1 MGWRIGGLTQGTK
14 EEESKALK
22 NISDNQE
29 SSEESRYPPSPNDRR
44 LVEAHPLTSETSDR
58 ATIDNAV
65 FIEAGTRA
73 SKTSDII
80 KLNE

>member
-1 MGWRIGGLTQGTK
+1 MTQGTK

-44 LVEAHPLTSETSDR
+44 LVEAHPLTSETSGR
-58 ATIDNAV
+58 ATIDNECSLRREHA
-65 FIEAGTRA
+65 RP
-73 SKTSDII
+73 
-80 KLNE
+80 KLLIS

>member
-1 MGWRIGGLTQGTK
+1 MGYISTIDFLLLT
-14 EEESKALK
+14 
-22 NISDNQE
+22 
-29 SSEESRYPPSPNDRR
+29 Y
-44 LVEAHPLTSETSDR
+44 ETSDR

-80 KLNE
+80 KVNE